1 MSEQIVSPI
10 EDLIY
15 YAVCMAAKNILG
27 YLSISPDA
35 QTQKF
40 LDGID
45 RSCYDLQEG
54 ESDFKWSMNK
64 LDTVKKNL
72 SKIN

>member
-27 YLSISPDA
+27 YLSINPDA
-35 QTQKF
+35 RT
-40 LDGID
+40 
-45 RSCYDLQEG
+45 
-54 ESDFKWSMNK
+54 
-64 LDTVKKNL
+64 
-72 SKIN
+72 